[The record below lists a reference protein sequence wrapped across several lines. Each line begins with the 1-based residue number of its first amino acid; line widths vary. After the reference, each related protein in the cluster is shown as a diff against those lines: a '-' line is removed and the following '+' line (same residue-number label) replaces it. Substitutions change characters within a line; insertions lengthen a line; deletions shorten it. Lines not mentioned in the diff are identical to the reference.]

1 MVDKKAV
8 VVTKKVRY
16 GLFHRFAAAVALIG
30 FGVTLVSGL
39 MSQVP
44 IMTIVYRS
52 VLVVIAVGVI
62 GRIVIQLIASYEEM
76 NSGKA

>member
-1 MVDKKAV
+1 MADEKARV
-8 VVTKKVRY
+8 LTKKVKY

-30 FGVTLVSGL
+30 FLVTLVSGL

-44 IMTIVYRS
+44 IMTIVFRS

-62 GRIVIQLIASYEEM
+62 SRVIIQLIASYEEIH
-76 NSGKA
+76 SGEA